1 MCNALDPWAAIREVM
16 RRRRS
21 PRLNRAETD
30 RLLAGGPP
38 GPDQRGLVALLDA
51 AKAPPT
57 VGEWAGEAAA
67 VAAFVAAYRGAAP
80 APTEPG
86 RVRIPSLARAAT
98 MKVAAGVAVLVV
110 GGTAVAAETGALPDA
125 AQHQAHGW
133 FSVLGVPPPAPRS
146 PSPEVPPP
154 LSAGPTTVRPTSTP
168 GPPTTPTPGTSGF
181 SSSTARGLCLAW
193 QADTA
198 AEHGK
203 AMTAKSRRALAAL
216 AGDES
221 RIPAFCVRHL
231 TESPS
236 EPATT
241 GQPTTPGVTTGP
253 SLPGNASGNA
263 PDGNASDNANGDA
276 GSQGSDA
283 GEAGAS
289 PTAGA
294 AVDGRAGPQD

>member
-1 MCNALDPWAAIREVM
+1 
-16 RRRRS
+16 
-21 PRLNRAETD
+21 
-30 RLLAGGPP
+30 
-38 GPDQRGLVALLDA
+38 LVALLDA

-80 APTEPG
+80 APAEPS

-125 AQHQAHGW
+125 AQQQAHGW
-133 FSVLGVPPPAPRS
+133 FSVLGVPPPTPRA
-146 PSPEVPPP
+146 PSPEAVPP
-154 LSAGPTTVRPTSTP
+154 SGADPTTVRPTSTP
-168 GPPTTPTPGTSGF
+168 GPPTTPTPGSNG
-181 SSSTARGLCLAW
+181 SSSATARGLCLAW
-193 QADTA
+193 RADTA
-198 AEHGK
+198 TEQGK
-203 AMTAKSRRALAAL
+203 KMTAKSRRALAAL

-221 RIPAFCVRHL
+221 KIPAFCARHL

-253 SLPGNASGNA
+253 SLPDNASGYG
-263 PDGNASDNANGDA
+263 PDGNGSDNGNANGA
-276 GSQGSDA
+276 GSQGSDD

-289 PTAGA
+289 PTAGS
-294 AVDGRAGPQD
+294 AVDGGDSPHD